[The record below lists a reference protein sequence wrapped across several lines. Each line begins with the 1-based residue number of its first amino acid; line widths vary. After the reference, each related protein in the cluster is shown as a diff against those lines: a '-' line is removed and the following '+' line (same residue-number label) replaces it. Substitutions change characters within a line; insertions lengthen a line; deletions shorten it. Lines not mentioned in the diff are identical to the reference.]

1 MRRFQWLLTF
11 GFAMSFYFF
20 FHAGETIA
28 QSSPLLDFND
38 QKIRDRIQ
46 AGGFITTK
54 PISAWG
60 SIVGTKDAAVNL
72 SEGEIVYIMVE
83 PGKEVKSGDRFSIV
97 RLDKE
102 VIHPETRKKMGFLVV
117 VSGELVILSGKERM
131 ATGRISKS
139 FQSTLLGDRI
149 VPPSPGPES
158 ISIRVMKK
166 IEAIVLHAAGN
177 VENVTEKEFLYID
190 QGWQQGVIVGDHLSI
205 YQRGTFSE
213 EILKKEKGKVPMAK
227 VGEAIVVSVQ
237 EDTSTAMVL
246 KSLQAIYI
254 GDKAVSGGE

>member
-1 MRRFQWLLTF
+1 
-11 GFAMSFYFF
+11 
-20 FHAGETIA
+20 
-28 QSSPLLDFND
+28 
-38 QKIRDRIQ
+38 
-46 AGGFITTK
+46 
-54 PISAWG
+54 
-60 SIVGTKDAAVNL
+60 GTKDAAVNL
-72 SEGEIVYIMVE
+72 SEGEVVYIMVE

-139 FQSTLLGDRI
+139 FRSTLLGDLI
-149 VPPSPGPES
+149 VPPSQGPES

-190 QGWQQGVIVGDHLSI
+190 QGRQQGVIVGDHLSI

-227 VGEAIVVSVQ
+227 VGE
-237 EDTSTAMVL
+237 VL